1 MTDSVSNVDAGIPNF
16 STWEVF
22 LEYWVPLEVSI
33 MTVAS
38 LANHLGLHWIII
50 IIIII
55 IKTLFY
61 EGNT

>member
-1 MTDSVSNVDAGIPNF
+1 MFSDNKVTTAFTDGTRFFGIEQF
-16 STWEVF
+16 FF
-22 LEYWVPLEVSI
+22 LYINKNLSMKVKTCAVL
-33 MTVAS
+33 
-38 LANHLGLHWIII
+38 II